1 MNNEMPDLGVKPSWL
16 FQLSPVAAK
25 SQLSEWPQLM
35 ADRAEPTEFCPNFR
49 PTESQEILHC
59 CCLKALG
66 FGMNYNVID
75 N

>member
-49 PTESQEILHC
+49 PTESQEILPVSYTH
-59 CCLKALG
+59 LTLPTSDL
-66 FGMNYNVID
+66 V
-75 N
+75 